1 MAPSTSEQQVDLQRP
16 WKLHMATGEDTSFA
30 SSCRRYFLLKSGS
43 IKKIKEQKILNLNY
57 TFEFLCLI
65 LKKQTRE
72 KQLQNLFR
80 FILFYTKNYQK
91 VANMPRGQRKS
102 RRLQED

>member
-1 MAPSTSEQQVDLQRP
+1 M
-16 WKLHMATGEDTSFA
+16 
-30 SSCRRYFLLKSGS
+30 
-43 IKKIKEQKILNLNY
+43 NY

-91 VANMPRGQRKS
+91 VADMPRGQKIQKTARGLEMHAENVKKKA
-102 RRLQED
+102 LTI

>member
-43 IKKIKEQKILNLNY
+43 IKKIKEHFKQHLFHFFFFRKGRL
-57 TFEFLCLI
+57 TFVLY
-65 LKKQTRE
+65 
-72 KQLQNLFR
+72 N
-80 FILFYTKNYQK
+80 
-91 VANMPRGQRKS
+91 
-102 RRLQED
+102 